1 MLGDFMEEENNSGVA
16 KGNVKDRLRF
26 RAILNKIA
34 KKQRLKIMSI
44 NELKLMNKT
53 KLTLFFYNP
62 IKLLIRPV
70 LKIKKMSVFA
80 GSKCDYNYKVSKEN
94 KQIEATVTFKS
105 ERKFKKG
112 IGSLEEVIKNNRD
125 TNALPSQNGIPSYY
139 ETIEFIKSYGNYDD
153 IKDKYELKYVTPEII
168 YQTLILRYY
177 SDIIFGEEVSLE
189 EVKAVT
195 NDIINSEKYIDV
207 LNIIDKQ
214 EIDSVKNEEDLKNK
228 EELGNEKELKS
239 EEELTNKINN
249 VQERNAKPD
258 RLQEQ
263 FERELK
269 LNELALKELNKLLK
283 EQDKSLE
290 DALKQ
295 IDEFKEFKNKKY
307 QLVGLEKLISNFLGI
322 GFGLLTIPFSGVRSV
337 ALGTNLIRSSVAG
350 IKNNVKL
357 DSKEETVRNYEITPY
372 DIKEHN
378 DWLKSTTFLLNDALE
393 NLEDTKIKLKYYF
406 GNDPKYEEY
415 LKRIELLEKGL
426 QSKKITLDQMEEKLE
441 KSKIKV
447 LNRN

>member
-1 MLGDFMEEENNSGVA
+1 MLGDFMEEGNNSGVA
-16 KGNVKDRLRF
+16 KGSVKDRLRF

-34 KKQRLKIMSI
+34 KKQRLKIASV

-112 IGSLEEVIKNNRD
+112 IGPLEEVIKNNHD

-168 YQTLILRYY
+168 YQTLILKYY
-177 SDIIFGEEVSLE
+177 SDIIFGEEISLE

-214 EIDSVKNEEDLKNK
+214 EIDSVKNEEDLENK

-249 VQERNAKPD
+249 VQERDAKPD

-295 IDEFKEFKNKKY
+295 IDKFREFKNKKY

-393 NLEDTKIKLKYYF
+393 NLEDIKIKLKYYF

>member
-1 MLGDFMEEENNSGVA
+1 MLGDFMEEGNNSGVA
-16 KGNVKDRLRF
+16 KGSVKDRLRF

-34 KKQRLKIMSI
+34 KKQRLKIVSV

-53 KLTLFFYNP
+53 KLTFFFYNP
-62 IKLLIRPV
+62 IKFLIRPV

-112 IGSLEEVIKNNRD
+112 IGPIEEVIKNNRD

-139 ETIEFIKSYGNYDD
+139 ETMEFIKSYGNYDD

-168 YQTLILRYY
+168 YQALILKYY
-177 SDIIFGEEVSLE
+177 SDIIFGEEISLE
-189 EVKAVT
+189 EVKAIT

-228 EELGNEKELKS
+228 EELGNKKEN
-239 EEELTNKINN
+239 EIND
-249 VQERNAKPD
+249 VQEKDTRHD
-258 RLQEQ
+258 RLQKQ

-269 LNELALKELNKLLK
+269 LNDLALKELNKLLK

-295 IDEFKEFKNKKY
+295 IDKFKEFKNKKY

-393 NLEDTKIKLKYYF
+393 NLEDTKIKLKYCF

-426 QSKKITLDQMEEKLE
+426 QSKKITLDQIEEKLE

>member
-1 MLGDFMEEENNSGVA
+1 MLGDFMEEGNNSGVA
-16 KGNVKDRLRF
+16 KGSVKDRLRF

-34 KKQRLKIMSI
+34 KKQRLKIVSV

-53 KLTLFFYNP
+53 KLTFFFYNP
-62 IKLLIRPV
+62 IKFLIRPV

-139 ETIEFIKSYGNYDD
+139 ETMEFIKSYGNYDD

-168 YQTLILRYY
+168 YQTLILKYY
-177 SDIIFGEEVSLE
+177 SDIIFGEEISLE

-228 EELGNEKELKS
+228 EEFGNKKEN
-239 EEELTNKINN
+239 EIND
-249 VQERNAKPD
+249 VQEKDTRHE
-258 RLQEQ
+258 RLQKQ

-295 IDEFKEFKNKKY
+295 IDKFKEFKNKKY

-357 DSKEETVRNYEITPY
+357 DSKEEMVRNYEITPF

-426 QSKKITLDQMEEKLE
+426 QSKKIILDQIEEKLE
-441 KSKIKV
+441 KSKIRV

>member
-1 MLGDFMEEENNSGVA
+1 MLGDFMEEGNNSGVA
-16 KGNVKDRLRF
+16 KGSVKDRLRF

-34 KKQRLKIMSI
+34 KKQRLKIVSV

-53 KLTLFFYNP
+53 KLTFFFYNP
-62 IKLLIRPV
+62 IKFLIIPV

-112 IGSLEEVIKNNRD
+112 IGPIEEVIKNNRD

-168 YQTLILRYY
+168 YQTLILKYY
-177 SDIIFGEEVSLE
+177 SDIIFGEEISLE

-228 EELGNEKELKS
+228 EELDNKKENE
-239 EEELTNKINN
+239 IND
-249 VQERNAKPD
+249 VQEKDTKHD

-269 LNELALKELNKLLK
+269 LNDLALKELNKLLK

-290 DALKQ
+290 DALKR
-295 IDEFKEFKNKKY
+295 IDKFKEFKNKKY

-393 NLEDTKIKLKYYF
+393 NLEDTKIKLKYCF

-426 QSKKITLDQMEEKLE
+426 QSKKITLDQIEEKLE

>member
-1 MLGDFMEEENNSGVA
+1 MLGDFMEEGNNSGVA
-16 KGNVKDRLRF
+16 KGSVKDRLRF

-34 KKQRLKIMSI
+34 KKQRLKIASV

-112 IGSLEEVIKNNRD
+112 IGPLEEVIKNNHD

-168 YQTLILRYY
+168 YQTLILKYY
-177 SDIIFGEEVSLE
+177 SDIIFGEEISLE

-214 EIDSVKNEEDLKNK
+214 EIDSVKNEEDLENK

-249 VQERNAKPD
+249 VQERDAKPD

-269 LNELALKELNKLLK
+269 LNELALKKLNKLLK

-295 IDEFKEFKNKKY
+295 IDKFREFKNKKY

-322 GFGLLTIPFSGVRSV
+322 GFGLS
-337 ALGTNLIRSSVAG
+337 NLNS
-350 IKNNVKL
+350 
-357 DSKEETVRNYEITPY
+357 P
-372 DIKEHN
+372 
-378 DWLKSTTFLLNDALE
+378 
-393 NLEDTKIKLKYYF
+393 
-406 GNDPKYEEY
+406 
-415 LKRIELLEKGL
+415 
-426 QSKKITLDQMEEKLE
+426 
-441 KSKIKV
+441 
-447 LNRN
+447 

>member
-16 KGNVKDRLRF
+16 KGSVKDRLRF

-112 IGSLEEVIKNNRD
+112 IGPLEEVIKNNRD

-139 ETIEFIKSYGNYDD
+139 EAIEFIKSYGNYDD

-168 YQTLILRYY
+168 YQTLILKYY
-177 SDIIFGEEVSLE
+177 SDIIFGEEISLE

-228 EELGNEKELKS
+228 EELGNEKEN
-239 EEELTNKINN
+239 EIND
-249 VQERNAKPD
+249 VQEKDTKHD

-269 LNELALKELNKLLK
+269 LNDLALKELNKLLK

-295 IDEFKEFKNKKY
+295 IDKFREFKNKKY

-357 DSKEETVRNYEITPY
+357 DSKEEMVRNYEITPF

>member
-1 MLGDFMEEENNSGVA
+1 MLGDFMEEGNNSGVA
-16 KGNVKDRLRF
+16 KGSVKDRLRF

-34 KKQRLKIMSI
+34 KKQRLKIASV

-112 IGSLEEVIKNNRD
+112 IGPLEEVIKNNHD

-214 EIDSVKNEEDLKNK
+214 EIDSVKNEEDLENK

-249 VQERNAKPD
+249 VQERDAKPD
-258 RLQEQ
+258 RLQKQ

-295 IDEFKEFKNKKY
+295 IDKFREFKNKKY

-393 NLEDTKIKLKYYF
+393 NLEDIKIKLKYYF

-415 LKRIELLEKGL
+415 LKRLELLEKGL

-447 LNRN
+447 LNRD

>member
-1 MLGDFMEEENNSGVA
+1 MLGDFMEEGNNSGVA
-16 KGNVKDRLRF
+16 KGSVKDRLRF

-34 KKQRLKIMSI
+34 KKQRLKIVSV

-53 KLTLFFYNP
+53 KLTFFFYNP
-62 IKLLIRPV
+62 IKFLIRPV

-112 IGSLEEVIKNNRD
+112 IGPIEEVIKNNRD

-139 ETIEFIKSYGNYDD
+139 ETMEFIKSYGNYDD

-168 YQTLILRYY
+168 YQTLILKYY
-177 SDIIFGEEVSLE
+177 SDIIFGEEISLE

-228 EELGNEKELKS
+228 EEFGNKKEN
-239 EEELTNKINN
+239 EIND
-249 VQERNAKPD
+249 VQEKDTRHE
-258 RLQEQ
+258 RLHKQ

-295 IDEFKEFKNKKY
+295 IDKFKEFKNKKY

-357 DSKEETVRNYEITPY
+357 DSKEEMVRNYEITPF

-426 QSKKITLDQMEEKLE
+426 QSKKIILDQIEEKLE
-441 KSKIKV
+441 KSKIRV

>member
-1 MLGDFMEEENNSGVA
+1 MLGDFMEEGNNSGVA
-16 KGNVKDRLRF
+16 KGSIKDRLRF

-44 NELKLMNKT
+44 NELKLMSKT

-62 IKLLIRPV
+62 IKFLIRPV

-112 IGSLEEVIKNNRD
+112 IGPIEEVIKNNRD

-139 ETIEFIKSYGNYDD
+139 ETMEFIKSYGNYDD

-168 YQTLILRYY
+168 YQTLILKYY
-177 SDIIFGEEVSLE
+177 SDIIFGEEISLE

-228 EELGNEKELKS
+228 EEFGNKKEN
-239 EEELTNKINN
+239 EIND
-249 VQERNAKPD
+249 VQEKDTRHE
-258 RLQEQ
+258 RLQKQ

-269 LNELALKELNKLLK
+269 LNDLALKELNKLLK

-295 IDEFKEFKNKKY
+295 IDKFKEFKNKKY

-393 NLEDTKIKLKYYF
+393 NLEDTKIKLKYCF

-426 QSKKITLDQMEEKLE
+426 QSKKIILDQIEEKLE

>member
-1 MLGDFMEEENNSGVA
+1 MLGDFMEEGNNSGVA
-16 KGNVKDRLRF
+16 KGSVKDRLRF

-34 KKQRLKIMSI
+34 KKQRLKIASV

-112 IGSLEEVIKNNRD
+112 IGPLEEVIKNNHD

-168 YQTLILRYY
+168 YQTLILKYY
-177 SDIIFGEEVSLE
+177 SDIIFGEEISLE

-195 NDIINSEKYIDV
+195 NDIINSEKYIDA

-214 EIDSVKNEEDLKNK
+214 EIDSVKNEEDLENK

-249 VQERNAKPD
+249 VQERDAKPD
-258 RLQEQ
+258 RLQKQ

-295 IDEFKEFKNKKY
+295 IDKFREFKNKKY

-393 NLEDTKIKLKYYF
+393 NLEDIKIKLKYYF

>member
-1 MLGDFMEEENNSGVA
+1 MLGDFMEEGNNSGVA
-16 KGNVKDRLRF
+16 KGSVKDRLRF

-44 NELKLMNKT
+44 NELKLMSKT

-112 IGSLEEVIKNNRD
+112 IGPIEEVIKNNRD
-125 TNALPSQNGIPSYY
+125 TNALPNQNGIPSYY

-168 YQTLILRYY
+168 YQALILKYY
-177 SDIIFGEEVSLE
+177 SDIIFGEEISLE
-189 EVKAVT
+189 EVKAIT

-214 EIDSVKNEEDLKNK
+214 EMDSVKNEEDLKNK
-228 EELGNEKELKS
+228 EELGNKKELKS

-249 VQERNAKPD
+249 VQERGAKPD

-295 IDEFKEFKNKKY
+295 IDKFKEFKNKKY

-357 DSKEETVRNYEITPY
+357 DSKEETVKNYEITPY

>member
-1 MLGDFMEEENNSGVA
+1 M
-16 KGNVKDRLRF
+16 
-26 RAILNKIA
+26 
-34 KKQRLKIMSI
+34 
-44 NELKLMNKT
+44 
-53 KLTLFFYNP
+53 
-62 IKLLIRPV
+62 
-70 LKIKKMSVFA
+70 
-80 GSKCDYNYKVSKEN
+80 
-94 KQIEATVTFKS
+94 
-105 ERKFKKG
+105 
-112 IGSLEEVIKNNRD
+112 
-125 TNALPSQNGIPSYY
+125 
-139 ETIEFIKSYGNYDD
+139 
-153 IKDKYELKYVTPEII
+153 
-168 YQTLILRYY
+168 
-177 SDIIFGEEVSLE
+177 
-189 EVKAVT
+189 
-195 NDIINSEKYIDV
+195 
-207 LNIIDKQ
+207 
-214 EIDSVKNEEDLKNK
+214 KNK
-228 EELGNEKELKS
+228 EELGNKKEN
-239 EEELTNKINN
+239 EIND
-249 VQERNAKPD
+249 VQEKDTKHD
-258 RLQEQ
+258 RLQKQ

-295 IDEFKEFKNKKY
+295 IDKFREFKNKKY

-447 LNRN
+447 LNRNWKLYGNI

>member
-1 MLGDFMEEENNSGVA
+1 MLGDFMEEGTNSGVA
-16 KGNVKDRLRF
+16 KGSVKDRLRF

-34 KKQRLKIMSI
+34 KKQRLKIASV

-53 KLTLFFYNP
+53 KLILFFYNP

-80 GSKCDYNYKVSKEN
+80 CSKCDYNYKICKEN
-94 KQIEATVTFKS
+94 KQIEATVTFKN
-105 ERKFKKG
+105 ERNFKKG
-112 IGSLEEVIKNNRD
+112 IGPLEEVIKNNRD

-177 SDIIFGEEVSLE
+177 SDIIFGEEISLE

-195 NDIINSEKYIDV
+195 NDIINSEKYIAV

-214 EIDSVKNEEDLKNK
+214 EIDSVKNEEDLENK
-228 EELGNEKELKS
+228 EEMDN
-239 EEELTNKINN
+239 EEELKNEIND
-249 VQERNAKPD
+249 VQERDAEPD

-295 IDEFKEFKNKKY
+295 IDKFKEFKNKKY

-337 ALGTNLIRSSVAG
+337 ALGTNLIRSSVVG

-415 LKRIELLEKGL
+415 LKRMELLEKGL

>member
-1 MLGDFMEEENNSGVA
+1 MLGDFMEEGNNSGVA
-16 KGNVKDRLRF
+16 KGSVKDRLRF

-34 KKQRLKIMSI
+34 KKQRLKIVSV

-53 KLTLFFYNP
+53 KLTFFFYNP
-62 IKLLIRPV
+62 IKFLIRPV

-112 IGSLEEVIKNNRD
+112 IGPIEEVIKNNRD

-168 YQTLILRYY
+168 YQTLILKYY
-177 SDIIFGEEVSLE
+177 SDIIFGEEISLE

-228 EELGNEKELKS
+228 EELDNKKEKE
-239 EEELTNKINN
+239 IND
-249 VQERNAKPD
+249 VQEKDTKHD

-269 LNELALKELNKLLK
+269 LNDLALKELNNLLK
-283 EQDKSLE
+283 EQEKSLE

-295 IDEFKEFKNKKY
+295 IDKFKEFKNKKY

-393 NLEDTKIKLKYYF
+393 NLEDTKIKLKYCF

-426 QSKKITLDQMEEKLE
+426 QSKKITLDQIEEKLE

>member
-1 MLGDFMEEENNSGVA
+1 MLGDFMEEGNNSGVA
-16 KGNVKDRLRF
+16 KGSIKDRLRF

-44 NELKLMNKT
+44 NELKLMSKT

-62 IKLLIRPV
+62 IKFLIRPI

-112 IGSLEEVIKNNRD
+112 IGPIEEVIKNNRD

-139 ETIEFIKSYGNYDD
+139 ETMEFIKSYGNYDD

-168 YQTLILRYY
+168 YQTLILKYY
-177 SDIIFGEEVSLE
+177 SDIIFGEEISLE

-228 EELGNEKELKS
+228 EEFGNKKEN
-239 EEELTNKINN
+239 EIND
-249 VQERNAKPD
+249 VQEKDTRHE
-258 RLQEQ
+258 RLQKQ

-269 LNELALKELNKLLK
+269 LNDLALKELNKLLK

-295 IDEFKEFKNKKY
+295 IDKFKEFKNKKY

-393 NLEDTKIKLKYYF
+393 NLEDTKIKLKYCF

-426 QSKKITLDQMEEKLE
+426 QSKKIILDQIEEKLE

>member
-1 MLGDFMEEENNSGVA
+1 MLGDFMEEGNNSGVA
-16 KGNVKDRLRF
+16 KGSVKDRLRF

-34 KKQRLKIMSI
+34 KKQRLKIASV

-112 IGSLEEVIKNNRD
+112 IGPLEEVIKNNHD

-168 YQTLILRYY
+168 YQTLILKYY
-177 SDIIFGEEVSLE
+177 SDIIFGEEISLE

-214 EIDSVKNEEDLKNK
+214 EIDSVKNEEDLENK

-249 VQERNAKPD
+249 VQERDAKPD

-269 LNELALKELNKLLK
+269 LNELALKKLNKLLK

-295 IDEFKEFKNKKY
+295 IDKFREFKNKKY

-393 NLEDTKIKLKYYF
+393 NLEDIKIKLKYYF

>member
-1 MLGDFMEEENNSGVA
+1 MLGDFMKEGNNSGVA
-16 KGNVKDRLRF
+16 KGSVKDRLRF

-34 KKQRLKIMSI
+34 KKQRLKIVTV

-53 KLTLFFYNP
+53 KLTFFFYNP
-62 IKLLIRPV
+62 IKFLIRPV

-112 IGSLEEVIKNNRD
+112 IGPIEEVIKNNRD

-139 ETIEFIKSYGNYDD
+139 ETIEFIKSYGNYAD

-168 YQTLILRYY
+168 YQTLILKYY
-177 SDIIFGEEVSLE
+177 SDIIFGEEISLE

-214 EIDSVKNEEDLKNK
+214 EIDSVKNEENLKNK
-228 EELGNEKELKS
+228 EEFGNKKEN
-239 EEELTNKINN
+239 EIND
-249 VQERNAKPD
+249 VQEKDTRHD
-258 RLQEQ
+258 RLQKQ

-269 LNELALKELNKLLK
+269 LNDLALKELNKLLK

-295 IDEFKEFKNKKY
+295 IDKFKEFKNKKY

-393 NLEDTKIKLKYYF
+393 NLEDTKIKLKYCF

-426 QSKKITLDQMEEKLE
+426 QSKKITLDQIEEKLE

>member
-16 KGNVKDRLRF
+16 KGSVKDRLKF

-70 LKIKKMSVFA
+70 FKIKKMSVFA
-80 GSKCDYNYKVSKEN
+80 CSKCDYNYKVSKEN

-112 IGSLEEVIKNNRD
+112 IGPLEEVIKNNRD

-139 ETIEFIKSYGNYDD
+139 ETIEFIKSYGSYDD

-168 YQTLILRYY
+168 YQTLILKYY
-177 SDIIFGEEVSLE
+177 SDIIFGEEISLE

-228 EELGNEKELKS
+228 EKLNNEKEN
-239 EEELTNKINN
+239 EIND
-249 VQERNAKPD
+249 VQEKDAKPD

-269 LNELALKELNKLLK
+269 LNEVALKELNKLLK

-295 IDEFKEFKNKKY
+295 IDKFREFKNKKY

-322 GFGLLTIPFSGVRSV
+322 SFGLLTIPFSGVRSV

-378 DWLKSTTFLLNDALE
+378 DWLKSTTFLLDDALE

>member
-1 MLGDFMEEENNSGVA
+1 MLGDFMEEGNNSGVA
-16 KGNVKDRLRF
+16 KGSVKDRLRF

-34 KKQRLKIMSI
+34 KKQRLKIVSV

-53 KLTLFFYNP
+53 KLTFFFYNP
-62 IKLLIRPV
+62 IKFLIRPV

-112 IGSLEEVIKNNRD
+112 IGPIEEVIKNNRD

-168 YQTLILRYY
+168 YQTLILKYY
-177 SDIIFGEEVSLE
+177 SDIIFGEEISLE

-228 EELGNEKELKS
+228 EELDNKKENE
-239 EEELTNKINN
+239 IND
-249 VQERNAKPD
+249 VQEKDTKHD

-269 LNELALKELNKLLK
+269 LNDLALKELNKLLK

-290 DALKQ
+290 DALKR
-295 IDEFKEFKNKKY
+295 IDKFKEFKNKKY

-393 NLEDTKIKLKYYF
+393 NLEDTKIKLKYCF

-426 QSKKITLDQMEEKLE
+426 QSKKITLDQIEEKLE

>member
-1 MLGDFMEEENNSGVA
+1 M
-16 KGNVKDRLRF
+16 
-26 RAILNKIA
+26 
-34 KKQRLKIMSI
+34 
-44 NELKLMNKT
+44 
-53 KLTLFFYNP
+53 
-62 IKLLIRPV
+62 
-70 LKIKKMSVFA
+70 
-80 GSKCDYNYKVSKEN
+80 
-94 KQIEATVTFKS
+94 
-105 ERKFKKG
+105 
-112 IGSLEEVIKNNRD
+112 
-125 TNALPSQNGIPSYY
+125 
-139 ETIEFIKSYGNYDD
+139 
-153 IKDKYELKYVTPEII
+153 
-168 YQTLILRYY
+168 
-177 SDIIFGEEVSLE
+177 
-189 EVKAVT
+189 
-195 NDIINSEKYIDV
+195 
-207 LNIIDKQ
+207 
-214 EIDSVKNEEDLKNK
+214 KNK
-228 EELGNEKELKS
+228 EELGNKKELKS

-249 VQERNAKPD
+249 VQERGAKPD

-295 IDEFKEFKNKKY
+295 IDKFKEFKNKKY

-357 DSKEETVRNYEITPY
+357 DSKEETVKNYEITPY

-406 GNDPKYEEY
+406 GNGPKYEEY

>member
-1 MLGDFMEEENNSGVA
+1 MLGDFMEEGNNSGVA
-16 KGNVKDRLRF
+16 KGSVKDRLRF

-44 NELKLMNKT
+44 NELKLMSKT
-53 KLTLFFYNP
+53 KLTFFFYNP
-62 IKLLIRPV
+62 IKFLIRPV

-112 IGSLEEVIKNNRD
+112 IGPIEEVIKNNRD

-139 ETIEFIKSYGNYDD
+139 ETMEFIKSYGNYDD

-168 YQTLILRYY
+168 YQTLILKYY
-177 SDIIFGEEVSLE
+177 SDIIFGEEISLE

-228 EELGNEKELKS
+228 EEFGNKKEN
-239 EEELTNKINN
+239 EIND
-249 VQERNAKPD
+249 VQEKDTRHE
-258 RLQEQ
+258 RLQKQ

-269 LNELALKELNKLLK
+269 LNDLALKELNKLLK

-295 IDEFKEFKNKKY
+295 IDKFKEFKNKKY

-357 DSKEETVRNYEITPY
+357 DSKEETVKNYEITPY

>member
-1 MLGDFMEEENNSGVA
+1 MLGDFMEEGNNSGVA
-16 KGNVKDRLRF
+16 KGSVKDRLRF

-34 KKQRLKIMSI
+34 KKQRLKIVSV

-53 KLTLFFYNP
+53 KLTFFFYNP
-62 IKLLIRPV
+62 IKFLIRPV

-112 IGSLEEVIKNNRD
+112 IGPIEEVIKNNRD

-168 YQTLILRYY
+168 YQTLILKYY
-177 SDIIFGEEVSLE
+177 SDIIFGEEISLE

-214 EIDSVKNEEDLKNK
+214 EIDSVKNEENLKNK
-228 EELGNEKELKS
+228 EELGNKKEN
-239 EEELTNKINN
+239 EIND
-249 VQERNAKPD
+249 VQEKDTRHD
-258 RLQEQ
+258 RLQKQ

-269 LNELALKELNKLLK
+269 LNDLALKELNKLLK

-290 DALKQ
+290 DALKR
-295 IDEFKEFKNKKY
+295 IDKFKEFKNKKY

-393 NLEDTKIKLKYYF
+393 NLEDTKIKLKYCF

>member
-168 YQTLILRYY
+168 YQALILKYY
-177 SDIIFGEEVSLE
+177 SDIIFGEEISLE

-228 EELGNEKELKS
+228 EELGNEKENEINDDQEKDN
-239 EEELTNKINN
+239 ELN
-249 VQERNAKPD
+249 
-258 RLQEQ
+258 RLQKQ

-295 IDEFKEFKNKKY
+295 IDKFREFKNKKY